1 MRMIHKMNQ
10 NVKGGA
16 EVEQECWTVTESIL
30 FEDET
35 IQIIQT
41 ADTSYPAILYKRFF
55 PAVSIGTNLI
65 INQTATSLEL
75 GTGGYDLVKHVMASK
90 RQRANCNNHI
100 MKLRYTPL
108 QHVGNNVEEMAELS
122 FLFETH
128 LSLQNKKIIL
138 AELHSMVP
146 LIYDIATEID
156 ASTSCC
162 FIFDDSASLT
172 IEISSHIRR
181 LQMLDN
187 FHSITVGQCIGGEY
201 DAVSLA
207 SALQFAHGYLHA
219 DLIIISVGPGV
230 VGTGTKFGHTA
241 MDIANWAN
249 TVGSLSGCPVWI
261 PRLSFVDQRDRHYG
275 LSHHTITPLLNFTYC
290 PCVLI
295 FPPLQSEQKELI
307 ASQLTRPGKSEHHMI
322 YSSKLSN
329 EEAVRRVLAGGKVKT
344 MGRGYD
350 DDPVFFEAVSEAV
363 SFCLEG

>member
-1 MRMIHKMNQ
+1 M
-10 NVKGGA
+10 
-16 EVEQECWTVTESIL
+16 EQECWTVTDSIL

-35 IQIIQT
+35 IQIIRT
-41 ADTSYPAILYKRFF
+41 ADTSYPAVLYKRFF
-55 PAVSIGTNLI
+55 PAVSIGTRLL
-65 INQTATSLEL
+65 INQTATALKL
-75 GTGGYDLVKHVMASK
+75 GSGGYDFVKHVMASK
-90 RQRANCNNHI
+90 RQPTKSNNHI
-100 MKLRYTPL
+100 MKLRYTSL
-108 QHVGNNVEEMAELS
+108 QHVGNSVEEMKELS
-122 FLFETH
+122 SLFENH

-146 LIYDIATEID
+146 LIYDVATEID
-156 ASTSCC
+156 AATSCC

-181 LQMLDN
+181 LQLLSN
-187 FHSITVGQCIGGEY
+187 FHSITVGQCVGGEY

-207 SALQFAHGYLHA
+207 TALQFAHGYLQA

-230 VGTGTKFGHTA
+230 VGTGTKYGHSA

-261 PRLSFVDQRDRHYG
+261 PRLSFADKRERHYG
-275 LSHHTITPLLNFTYC
+275 LSHHTITPLLDFTYC
-290 PCVLI
+290 PCVLV
-295 FPPLQSEQKELI
+295 FPPLQSEQKQLI
-307 ASQLTRPGKSEHHMI
+307 ASQLTGAGKANHRMI

-329 EEAVRRVLAGGKVKT
+329 EEAVKRALAVGKVKT
-344 MGRGYD
+344 MGREYN